1 MLICSAAILCELNF
15 KTFFS
20 DHVNHYLEQA
30 SWRKELKGKEQHD
43 SYLLHELAS
52 YGLQALHELVSLV
65 HDHVNGSDK
74 NQPVLSNEEI
84 V

>member
-15 KTFFS
+15 KTFLS
-20 DHVNHYLEQA
+20 DHVNHYLDQA
-30 SWRKELKGKEQHD
+30 SWRKELKGKEQHHNF
-43 SYLLHELAS
+43 LLHELAS